1 MGASDH
7 LQRHLDALASAQ
19 DVLTRLD
26 AARRLRERAEA
37 AEAELVVAARAEGMS
52 WTAIG
57 ARYGMTKQGA
67 QQRFGPAKKRRRR
80 PRADRAADS
89 ADPAGEPSDRPCDG

>member
-1 MGASDH
+1 MGAPEQ
-7 LQRHLDALASAQ
+7 LQRHVDALASAP

-37 AEAELVVAARAEGMS
+37 AEAELVVAARAEGLS

-67 QQRFGPAKKRRRR
+67 QQRFGPAKKGRRRAR
-80 PRADRAADS
+80 DERDSGAGESERRAADRRP
-89 ADPAGEPSDRPCDG
+89 PA